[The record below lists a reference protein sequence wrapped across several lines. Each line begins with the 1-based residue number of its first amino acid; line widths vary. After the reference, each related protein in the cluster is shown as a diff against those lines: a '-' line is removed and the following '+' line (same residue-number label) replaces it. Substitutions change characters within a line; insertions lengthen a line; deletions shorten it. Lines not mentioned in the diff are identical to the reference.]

1 MILIKK
7 IQTVCSCKDREKS
20 WFTQIFPHIILAVSI
35 KNRSFAAE
43 IDYHHK
49 ESVRHMKS
57 LFDYARFSYL
67 SI

>member
-20 WFTQIFPHIILAVSI
+20 WFAQIFPYIIWRFQQ

-43 IDYHHK
+43 IALDTFSTPDFLDLHQQYD
-49 ESVRHMKS
+49 
-57 LFDYARFSYL
+57 LFCKKN
-67 SI
+67 